1 MATVQKIYEEM
12 QRMAPLEL
20 AESWDNPGLLVDC
33 GGEVSRVL
41 VALDVT
47 AETLAEAEQNGCQLI
62 VTHHPVIF
70 HPLKKLSP
78 ADLPFQLV
86 QKGISAIC
94 MHTNLDAAE
103 GGVNEVLAGI
113 FGMKNWE
120 PFAGGCGRVG
130 EVEPITVP
138 ELARKARVELGARC
152 NTPLDGPE
160 VPVKYADTG
169 KPVRRLAVISGAGGG
184 LFEEALAMEA
194 DCLLTGEA
202 DHHDA
207 LDAKRLGLSIVAA
220 SHYATEFP
228 VAAAVAQSS
237 APRSRLW
244 KCWSARP
251 TATRLLIYNKF
262 IIKKTSQSRY
272 RSPAAPLSALACH
285 LPGRGSLSCQG
296 ALGKEISFSLG
307 NGSDCQSLSCQER
320 CHRAKRR

>member
-194 DCLLTGEA
+194 DCVPPPPAG
-202 DHHDA
+202 
-207 LDAKRLGLSIVAA
+207 GV
-220 SHYATEFP
+220 FP
-228 VAAAVAQSS
+228 V
-237 APRSRLW
+237 
-244 KCWSARP
+244 
-251 TATRLLIYNKF
+251 
-262 IIKKTSQSRY
+262 
-272 RSPAAPLSALACH
+272 
-285 LPGRGSLSCQG
+285 RGT
-296 ALGKEISFSLG
+296 LGKEISFSLG